1 MRMLNNFDTH
11 LTLQGPRSPFAV
23 VGQKF
28 SKAVSKDVKEKNKPL
43 FRKIDRVFR
52 DLYTQFD
59 DMVDQKMDDEREEEV
74 RSQFRVYLRG
84 AERNFEDIKGDLARI
99 KRRYEQGLVLCRD

>member
-1 MRMLNNFDTH
+1 M
-11 LTLQGPRSPFAV
+11 

-28 SKAVSKDVKEKNKPL
+28 ARAVSKDVREKTKPL
-43 FRKIDRVFR
+43 LRKIDRVFR

-59 DMVDQKMDDEREEEV
+59 DLVDTKMNDDREEEV

-84 AERNFEDIKGDLARI
+84 AERNFEDIKGDLLRI
-99 KRRYEQGLVLCRD
+99 KRRYEDAMDMS